1 MIMVEI
7 VNTSIGYTV
16 VVMEYNVMEYSGMY
30 VTELMSAYIE
40 SVICL

>member
-7 VNTSIGYTV
+7 VYTSTGYTV
-16 VVMEYNVMEYSGMY
+16 VVLEYNVMEYSGMH
-30 VTELMSAYIE
+30 VTELMSTYIE